1 MKESDKT
8 CIRCTF
14 FRLDDEHGGVCR
26 RDKSKNPDYPHM
38 KADDRCESWRDCGQ
52 QYFIR
57 LGWLKRR
64 QAELQEER
72 DALSPS
78 AEEGSLSS

>member
-1 MKESDKT
+1 MKESDKI

-14 FRLDDEHGGVCR
+14 YRLDDEHGGVCR
-26 RDKSKNPDYPHM
+26 KDKSKNPHYPHM
-38 KADDRCESWRDCGQ
+38 KADDRCASWRDCGQ

-64 QAELQEER
+64 QAELREES
-72 DALSPS
+72 DALPPS
-78 AEEGSLSS
+78 AEEGKLSS